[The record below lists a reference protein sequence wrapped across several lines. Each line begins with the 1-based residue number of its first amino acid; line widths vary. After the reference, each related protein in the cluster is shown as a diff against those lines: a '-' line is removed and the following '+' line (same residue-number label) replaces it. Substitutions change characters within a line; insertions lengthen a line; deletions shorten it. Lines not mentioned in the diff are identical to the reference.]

1 MSTPYLPPD
10 PAAPPGAAGAAPGAV
25 PSASLDRPRRVAI
38 VIGAGGVK
46 CAAAL
51 GMYRAL
57 TNAGIGVNLVVGCS
71 AGAMFGA
78 VAAFEFDPERGV
90 ALARQLW
97 TRDLTGRPD
106 RLAWLRA
113 LAPGTLGFNERWAL
127 RRDDAVRRNLR
138 EAFGTRRLEEA
149 RIPFFITATDLMTGA
164 QTVLSRGSLVDAI
177 RASISMPFVF
187 QPWRVDGRDL
197 IDGYMSDPLP
207 VGVAIREGADVIV
220 AMGFEAPYQTR
231 ISTPGRLAFQMSSI
245 MTNNLMRA
253 AFAFHGVAH
262 HSEVIPIVP
271 RFEQRVGLFDTD
283 KIPYLVDAGER
294 ATAEQIPYLRRL
306 LAAPP
311 ARPAAALTAAG
322 PPAAADGARV
332 ATA

>member
-1 MSTPYLPPD
+1 MPTPHPD
-10 PAAPPGAAGAAPGAV
+10 ASGAPSGASPGAV
-25 PSASLDRPRRVAI
+25 PSSSLARPRRVAL
-38 VIGAGGVK
+38 VVGAGGVK
-46 CAAAL
+46 CAAAI

-57 TNAGIGVNLVVGCS
+57 TNAGIGVSLVVGCS
-71 AGAMFGA
+71 AGALFA
-78 VAAFEFDPERGV
+78 ALVAFEFDPERGV

-113 LAPGTLGFNERWAL
+113 LAPGALGFDERWAL
-127 RRDDAVRRNLR
+127 RRDDAILRNVR

-149 RIPFFITATDLMTGA
+149 RIPFFVTATDLMTGDQA
-164 QTVLSRGSLVDAI
+164 VLARGSLVDAI
-177 RASISMPFVF
+177 RASIAMPFVF
-187 QPWRVDGRDL
+187 APHRVDGRYL
-197 IDGYMSDPLP
+197 IDGYMSDPMP

-220 AMGFEAPYQTR
+220 AMGFEASYQKR
-231 ISTPGRLAFQMSSI
+231 ISTPARLAYQMSSI
-245 MTNNLMRA
+245 MSNNLMRA
-253 AFAFHGVAH
+253 SYAFHGAAH
-262 HSEVIPIVP
+262 HGEVIPIIP

-294 ATAEQIPYLRRL
+294 ATAEQLPYLRRL

-311 ARPAAALTAAG
+311 ARPAAAPNADPPGAAL
-322 PPAAADGARV
+322 